1 MTQEPDFL
9 TRVSLYFAAGCIGG
23 AANSLAAWL
32 FGVSGINTLL
42 GIALIPTFTP
52 GWLYLRVVWGG
63 VWGLLFLLPVLALR
77 PLYVRAAFLS
87 LIPCAVQLL
96 VVFPLKL
103 KKGYWGLE
111 LGTMTPLLI
120 LVLNLV
126 WGYATAFWLSLT
138 AQRRRAFV

>member
-9 TRVSLYFAAGCIGG
+9 TRASLYFAAGGIGG
-23 AANSLAAWL
+23 AANSFAAWF
-32 FGVSGINTLL
+32 FGVTGVNTLL
-42 GIALIPTFTP
+42 GISLTPAFTP

-63 VWGLLFLLPVLALR
+63 IWGLLFLLPLFRLQ
-77 PLYVRAAFLS
+77 PLYIRATFLS

-96 VVFPLKL
+96 IVFPLKL

-120 LVLNLV
+120 LALNLV
-126 WGYATAFWLSLT
+126 WGYTTALWLALT
-138 AQRRRAFV
+138 VQRKPVLG